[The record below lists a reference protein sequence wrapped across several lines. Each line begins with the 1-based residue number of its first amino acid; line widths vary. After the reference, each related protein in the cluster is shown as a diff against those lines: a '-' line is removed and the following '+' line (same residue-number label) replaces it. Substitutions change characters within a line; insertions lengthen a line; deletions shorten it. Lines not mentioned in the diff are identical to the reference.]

1 MAKRGNSRK
10 RTNTRTNT
18 NKGKQKR
25 DNLTKLA
32 QQVMYGDGKNPYYF
46 GGTEIRNFNELQNY
60 LNDFKDHEAV
70 WLADWID
77 YLGDDKTAEKIRE
90 EPSKFKNI
98 INTRYSELK
107 KHVEE

>member
-1 MAKRGNSRK
+1 MAKRGNSRNK
-10 RTNTRTNT
+10 TSTRTNT
-18 NKGKQKR
+18 NERRQKSE
-25 DNLTKLA
+25 NLTELA
-32 QQVMYGDGKNPYYF
+32 QQVMYGNGKNPYYF
-46 GGTEIRNFNELQNY
+46 GGTEIRNLKDLHEY

-90 EPSKFKNI
+90 APSKFKNI

-107 KHVEE
+107 KYVEE